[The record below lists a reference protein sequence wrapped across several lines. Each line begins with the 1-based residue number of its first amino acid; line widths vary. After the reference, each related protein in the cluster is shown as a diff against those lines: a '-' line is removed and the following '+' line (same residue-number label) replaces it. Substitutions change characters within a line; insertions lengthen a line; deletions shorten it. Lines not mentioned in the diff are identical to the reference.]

1 MSASVKA
8 DLANSAYRRL
18 ETLFRR
24 LGALGEAA
32 SILHW
37 DASTMMPTGSADAR
51 GEQLAA
57 LDSVRHELLSAPETA
72 DLLQA
77 AADEADTLDDWQAAN
92 LREMRRTWVHETA
105 LDGALVEA
113 RTKAAIT
120 CEVIWR
126 EAREKSDYAAVLPTL
141 GEIVRLTRDAASAKA
156 AMLDLAP
163 YDALMDQF
171 SPGVRA
177 AEVDRIFAQ
186 LAPVLPGMIEGAL
199 VRQGASPQPVW
210 PKGPFPAAAQRA
222 VGTQLMELL
231 GFDFNAGRLDISQHP
246 FSGGTPDDLR
256 ITTRYDEDDFTR
268 GLMGILH
275 ETGHALY
282 ERGLPREWRRQPVGE
297 ARGMD
302 VHESQSLL
310 IEMQVCRSPEFLVY
324 AAPHLKAAFGGAD
337 SVWSVENLTRIYT
350 RVSRSLI
357 RVDADELTYPLHVIL
372 RYRLERAII
381 SGDLSLADLPG
392 AWNDGMRE
400 LVGVAPQSDREG
412 CLQDIHWFSGAFGY
426 FPSYTLGAMAAAQM
440 YSAARQADPN
450 IPAAIATGDFKPL
463 YAWLG
468 AKIHRQGCRYD
479 TPELI
484 AHATGAP
491 LSVDA
496 FLTHLERRYLG

>member
-1 MSASVKA
+1 MSA
-8 DLANSAYRRL
+8 LPNSAYGQL

-24 LGALGEAA
+24 LGAIGEAT

-37 DASTMMPTGSADAR
+37 DASAMMPAGSSEAR

-57 LDSVRHELLSAPETA
+57 LNTLQHEMMTSPRTA
-72 DLLQA
+72 DLIA
-77 AADEADTLDDWQAAN
+77 ASIDEAATLDDWQAAN
-92 LREMRRTWVHETA
+92 LREMRRNWIHATA
-105 LDGALVEA
+105 VDAALVEA
-113 RTKAAIT
+113 RTKAT
-120 CEVIWR
+120 MKCEMIWR
-126 EAREKSDYAAVLPTL
+126 EARPKSDFAAVLPA
-141 GEIVRLTRDAASAKA
+141 LTEVVNLTKQAASAKA
-156 AMLDLAP
+156 AKLNLDP
-163 YDALMDQF
+163 YDAMMDQY

-177 AEVDRIFAQ
+177 AAVDQVFSE
-186 LAPVLPGMIEGAL
+186 LAAKLPGMIDAAL
-199 VRQGASPQPVW
+199 ARQAAAPAPIEPQ
-210 PKGPFPAAAQRA
+210 GPFAADAQRA
-222 VGTQLMELL
+222 VGVKFMELL
-231 GFDFNAGRLDISQHP
+231 GFDFNAGRLDISLHP

-282 ERGLPREWRRQPVGE
+282 EKGLPKDWSRQPVGE

-310 IEMQVCRSPEFLVY
+310 IEMQVCRSPEFLSY
-324 AAPHLKAAFGGAD
+324 AAPHLKTAFNGNGPA
-337 SVWSVENLTRIYT
+337 WTPENLARIYT

-357 RVDADELTYPLHVIL
+357 RVDADEMTYPLHVIL

-381 SGDLSLADLPG
+381 GGDLALADLPG

-400 LVGVAPQSDREG
+400 LVGIKPDSDRTG
-412 CLQDIHWFSGAFGY
+412 CLQDIHWFDGAFGY

-440 YSAARQADPN
+440 FQAATRTDPR
-450 IPAAIATGDFKPL
+450 ILPAIGRGDFKPL

-468 AKIHRQGCRYD
+468 ANVHGHGCRYE

-484 AHATGAP
+484 AKATGAP
-491 LSVDA
+491 LSVSP
-496 FLTHLERRYLG
+496 FLTHLERRYLD